1 LRGTWRPYEKKLMSV
16 QRQRAACAVEV
27 EAAIDQVKGC
37 RSNEWFRAMMHQDV
51 LRKVGQGGGPRVT
64 DDDGNV
70 ISPGPRD
77 AGHHERRSSSR
88 PYFVHRT
95 RAWLR

>member
-1 LRGTWRPYEKKLMSV
+1 MARERRE
-16 QRQRAACAVEV
+16 AAHRVEI

-37 RSNEWFRAMMHQDV
+37 RSDEWFRAMMHQDV

-70 ISPGPRD
+70 LSPGPRD
-77 AGHHERRSSSR
+77 ASDHERRPSSR
-88 PYFVHRT
+88 FSSARRT
-95 RAWLR
+95 RVWPR